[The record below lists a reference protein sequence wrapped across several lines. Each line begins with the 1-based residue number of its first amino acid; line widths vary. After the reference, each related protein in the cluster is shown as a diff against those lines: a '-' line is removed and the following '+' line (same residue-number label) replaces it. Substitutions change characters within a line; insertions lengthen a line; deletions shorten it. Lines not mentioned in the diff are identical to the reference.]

1 MASHDYVLVGTKD
14 GVLLRDPFSS
24 HPMFQEVLIATP
36 EGAMLDVTTA
46 FHEMQLEQLPI
57 PEQPEASR
65 ERRATYPDDALRF
78 PASGNLRFPA
88 KPLPSSP
95 KSVTDTLDAMAPP
108 PPPLKL
114 DGDGTPT
121 LPRAALAGRR
131 QQAPRE
137 HRRAAPD
144 GAARVVAADALA
156 LRHLE
161 REGQAGDP
169 DVAEGA
175 QVLAGVEPVR
185 RALRVER
192 VDDEARVVQPRAGR
206 VVDAVGA
213 AHLAGEHR

>member
-57 PEQPEASR
+57 PEQPPASR

-95 KSVTDTLDAMAPP
+95 KSVTDTLEAMAPP

-114 DGDGTPT
+114 DGDGKRRVGPSSTRLRGRSVDELISELTARPT
-121 LPRAALAGRR
+121 A
-131 QQAPRE
+131 
-137 HRRAAPD
+137 D
-144 GAARVVAADALA
+144 GIDLTA
-156 LRHLE
+156 LRSGL
-161 REGQAGDP
+161 
-169 DVAEGA
+169 
-175 QVLAGVEPVR
+175 
-185 RALRVER
+185 
-192 VDDEARVVQPRAGR
+192 
-206 VVDAVGA
+206 
-213 AHLAGEHR
+213 